1 MWGLRTL
8 NNIKFIGFME
18 ANSFAAIILIIIYL
32 NIRKYSYKHDFEQ
45 KVYGYLIIS
54 NIVMLIVDIIRLYV
68 DGRSGNIMYGLNM
81 FFTIIMIISTPV
93 LPMLWTIYI
102 DYKVFLDKKRIKKN
116 LKFILI
122 PSIINLIFLFIS
134 LAGGIYGKDIFHIDS
149 SNLYHR
155 GELYKLMV
163 FSSYIYMLYSLTILI
178 KNREIVDEGQNK
190 ALILFA
196 VPPFI
201 GGILQS
207 MIFGLKLTWLS
218 MSLSML
224 IIFLYVQDNLLHV
237 DVLTGLYNRRN
248 LEKYLKINLRQTYK
262 PKVIGGILL
271 DINDFKH
278 INDTYGHDEGDKAL
292 ISVTKILKDGF
303 DKDDFISRYA
313 GDEFIV
319 VCEVENVDQLKDKID
334 KLDITTEMFNKTAGA
349 PYKISM
355 SKGYDI
361 FITDEDIEDVVFI
374 KRIDSLM
381 YKDKERYKANK
392 LSRKNEQKIS

>member
-1 MWGLRTL
+1 M

-54 NIVMLIVDIIRLYV
+54 NIAMLIVDMIRLYV
-68 DGRSGNIMYGLNM
+68 NGRSGNVMYGLNV
-81 FFTIIMIISTPV
+81 FFTAIMIISTPL

-102 DYKVFLDKKRIKKN
+102 DYKVFLDKKRIKRN
-116 LKFILI
+116 LKYILI
-122 PSIINLIFLFIS
+122 PSTINLIFTFIS
-134 LAGGIYGKDIFHIDS
+134 LVGGIYGKDIFRIDS

-155 GELYKLMV
+155 GELYNLMV
-163 FSSYIYMLYSLTILI
+163 LSSYIYMIYSLRTLI
-178 KNREIVDEGQNK
+178 KNRKLVDEAENR
-190 ALILFA
+190 ALRLFA

-201 GGILQS
+201 GGILQAT
-207 MIFGLKLTWLS
+207 IFGLKLTWIS

-248 LEKYLKINLRQTYK
+248 LEKYLNVNLRQTQK

-292 ISVTKILKDGF
+292 ISVAKILKDGF

-319 VCEVENVDQLKDKID
+319 VCEVDNLDQLKQKIE
-334 KLDITTEMFNKTAGA
+334 KVDITTDMFNKTSGT
-349 PYKISM
+349 PYNISM

-361 FITDEDIEDVVFI
+361 FITDKDIEEDEFI

-381 YKDKERYKANK
+381 YKDKETYKANK
-392 LSRKNEQKIS
+392 LTRKNA